1 MSNPLREWDWDELT
15 KAAQDGLK
23 GAGAT
28 VEAMRR
34 FVESSDKY
42 SKRLVWLT
50 GVLVVLTIVLVV
62 LTAILVGKPA

>member
-1 MSNPLREWDWDELT
+1 MSNQFRDWDWDQLT
-15 KAAQDGLK
+15 RTAQDGVK

-42 SKRLVWLT
+42 STRLVWLT
-50 GVLVVLTIVLVV
+50 GVLVVLTVALVIF
-62 LTAILVGKPA
+62 TAILVCRPS